1 MRLFA
6 VTVAASE
13 HIYARIVA
21 PSSLPKTDSAGS
33 GIGSHSWVA
42 RHPTRF
48 PSLLAGIRRKPSPPL
63 TWPDDALATGG
74 GQCCT
79 GANETQTEP
88 EPGRHQGSRIPA
100 TPWQTAPGRGRP
112 AGQRR
117 GDLAGAQPRGRY
129 RVTAAASGI
138 PGATRCWPACVQAKR
153 YTSRHVGRPDSRAVA
168 GAPRAPRPAAE
179 CSSPRLV

>member
-13 HIYARIVA
+13 HIYARVVA

-48 PSLLAGIRRKPSPPL
+48 PSLLTGIRRKPSPPL

-74 GQCCT
+74 GQCRT
-79 GANETQTEP
+79 GANETETGP
-88 EPGRHQGSRIPA
+88 EPGQLVPGSSGGRRGRQAAGRVQGA
-100 TPWQTAPGRGRP
+100 GQQADGRGR
-112 AGQRR
+112 AVGDQGQRLHLR
-117 GDLAGAQPRGRY
+117 TLVGQLAALAGVPVADPE
-129 RVTAAASGI
+129 
-138 PGATRCWPACVQAKR
+138 
-153 YTSRHVGRPDSRAVA
+153 VG
-168 GAPRAPRPAAE
+168 
-179 CSSPRLV
+179 

>member
-1 MRLFA
+1 MQVMRLFA

-13 HIYARIVA
+13 HIYARVVA

-48 PSLLAGIRRKPSPPL
+48 PGLLAGIRRKPSPPL

-88 EPGRHQGSRIPA
+88 GPGRHQARGYPPR
-100 TPWQTAPGRGRP
+100 RGR
-112 AGQRR
+112 RR
-117 GDLAGAQPRGRY
+117 PEEGGPPLSVEA
-129 RVTAAASGI
+129 I
-138 PGATRCWPACVQAKR
+138 WPALNL
-153 YTSRHVGRPDSRAVA
+153 GA
-168 GAPRAPRPAAE
+168 GIA
-179 CSSPRLV
+179 